1 LEQRVAR
8 LATERADVGRAVQTA
23 KVRMAGGFGNVENKI
38 ARRRHEVEQLGRVIE
53 QIGED
58 NERVRA
64 QIEIEKES
72 C

>member
-1 LEQRVAR
+1 
-8 LATERADVGRAVQTA
+8 
-23 KVRMAGGFGNVENKI
+23 MAGGFGNVENKI